1 MCLFCLPFWEN
12 CDKNGKDTEVSEK
25 KIEFDTNMVYT
36 ITVERGMILWIR
48 TIFQHA
54 KDLS

>member
-36 ITVERGMILWIR
+36 ITVEREMILWIR

-54 KDLS
+54 KSS